1 MEMRPEVSPAIPQL
15 SSQGTGGSSQE
26 AEQYRPGR
34 CSEGRASVGLKA
46 TLRKHSQ
53 PGNKPTQTC
62 STNLRQRRQEHTM
75 RKGQSLQQMVL
86 GKLGSLMQNN
96 KTGPLSYPKYKKE
109 V

>member
-53 PGNKPTQTC
+53 PGNKTC

-96 KTGPLSYPKYKKE
+96 KTGPLTPNTKRKSK
-109 V
+109 